1 MAKWDGAVF
10 KDKVWQ
16 GEKTNNPKGFDNPA
30 LRGDEIMSK
39 NIIDVIKGII
49 IIINTSTYR
58 LVRLSPRKYRGEG
71 C

>member
-1 MAKWDGAVF
+1 MF
-10 KDKVWQ
+10 EDKVWQ
-16 GEKTNNPKGFDNPA
+16 GEKTNKLKGFDNPV
-30 LRGDEIMSK
+30 LGGDEIMSK

-49 IIINTSTYR
+49 IIINTQRSTYR